1 MAEEQPVIVD
11 LLSPPE
17 ALPVGRASPPQ
28 ASEGVIMSL
37 LSSDDEHASSQNAS
51 HEAGQPVDDVY
62 DDSEYNAYQQTAAA
76 EPMVGAGRAKEDDAE
91 IDHSE
96 ASTPND
102 DARHHRN
109 SDDGHAEDTPTQE
122 TMSLQLQWWAFQR
135 WHCHAKSLQEEE
147 KSNDA
152 VALADHGDADA
163 HEEYA
168 AIAGEQEGEPAPTR
182 KRKQR
187 AGGVGN
193 WRRRAGDV
201 RPSASKSVEEDTVID
216 AEQAAQAQQLAK
228 GLTAD
233 ALRNSLLAFG
243 LKPGSRAKVAMAVR
257 LVRARRAATAS
268 EALYARATVATEA
281 RGLADEPANSHATAG
296 GAPEQ
301 PQLPPR
307 FDGARAGRINGSLEQ
322 CRLCSGAIPPPRRTF
337 CCDEC
342 VHFHL
347 LRTSGSHVRKSLALR
362 DGRICSECGVD
373 AGAAYEAAKKA
384 VREARVQGAPSAEAA
399 LALSVA
405 GGPFEGKAR
414 LSTFAQRRARWG
426 GRGGR
431 GRGGRGFRGGMQPRV
446 QEGSFWQADHRV
458 AVHEGGGC
466 CSLENMRTLCSGCH
480 AKVTAEQA
488 ARRAQDRR
496 KGKAAASTVAR
507 AGPGTLVLGL
517 QGATA
522 AAAAPSRGV
531 SDHTH
536 GRAYAAAVEP
546 SGRGQSTAPWA
557 TVLSNDENADHQQPW
572 LGPSSSS
579 NSSCGS
585 SCGGDGTGDESDGEG
600 SDVGDEAEDD
610 EDVYPFL

>member
-1 MAEEQPVIVD
+1 
-11 LLSPPE
+11 
-17 ALPVGRASPPQ
+17 
-28 ASEGVIMSL
+28 MSL

-216 AEQAAQAQQLAK
+216 AEQAAR
-228 GLTAD
+228 TA
-233 ALRNSLLAFG
+233 AREGPHRRCATQFLLAFG

-399 LALSVA
+399 LALASRA
-405 GGPFEGKAR
+405 APLRARHAFNLRAETGPLGRPWRPRSRRWR
-414 LSTFAQRRARWG
+414 LSWGDAAPRARG
-426 GRGGR
+426 FVLAGRPSRGSAR
-431 GRGGRGFRGGMQPRV
+431 GRWVLFAREYAHTVLGMP
-446 QEGSFWQADHRV
+446 
-458 AVHEGGGC
+458 
-466 CSLENMRTLCSGCH
+466 
-480 AKVTAEQA
+480 
-488 ARRAQDRR
+488 R
-496 KGKAAASTVAR
+496 KGHGGAGCPAR
-507 AGPGTLVLGL
+507 AGSAQGQGGGVNSRAGWTWDARSWVARRNGRRRRPVTWRVRPHPRTRVCRSCGTV
-517 QGATA
+517 GARA
-522 AAAAPSRGV
+522 VDGPVGHGAIKRRERGPP
-531 SDHTH
+531 
-536 GRAYAAAVEP
+536 AV
-546 SGRGQSTAPWA
+546 
-557 TVLSNDENADHQQPW
+557 W

-579 NSSCGS
+579 NSSCAAAAAAMAPATKVTARAATWETKLRTTRMHTHS
-585 SCGGDGTGDESDGEG
+585 VSEVRHRVHHKSTTTWLEL
-600 SDVGDEAEDD
+600 ANAQAQQ
-610 EDVYPFL
+610 

>member
-1 MAEEQPVIVD
+1 
-11 LLSPPE
+11 
-17 ALPVGRASPPQ
+17 
-28 ASEGVIMSL
+28 
-37 LSSDDEHASSQNAS
+37 
-51 HEAGQPVDDVY
+51 
-62 DDSEYNAYQQTAAA
+62 
-76 EPMVGAGRAKEDDAE
+76 
-91 IDHSE
+91 
-96 ASTPND
+96 
-102 DARHHRN
+102 
-109 SDDGHAEDTPTQE
+109 
-122 TMSLQLQWWAFQR
+122 MSLQLQWWAFQCAR
-135 WHCHAKSLQEEE
+135 NAKSLQEEE

-163 HEEYA
+163 HGNMLQSPASRKESLLQRANASNAQEALATGAEERVTS
-168 AIAGEQEGEPAPTR
+168 GRRRR
-182 KRKQR
+182 KRGGRHGHRCR
-187 AGGVGN
+187 AG
-193 WRRRAGDV
+193 RAG
-201 RPSASKSVEEDTVID
+201 T
-216 AEQAAQAQQLAK
+216 AAREGPHRRCATQFSPRVWPEA
-228 GLTAD
+228 
-233 ALRNSLLAFG
+233 
-243 LKPGSRAKVAMAVR
+243 GSRAKVAMAVR

-281 RGLADEPANSHATAG
+281 RGLADEPANS
-296 GAPEQ
+296 PR
-301 PQLPPR
+301 PP
-307 FDGARAGRINGSLEQ
+307 GARLSSRSSHRGSTEPELDVSTA
-322 CRLCSGAIPPPRRTF
+322 RRAVPPVQRRDPASST
-337 CCDEC
+337 D
-342 VHFHL
+342 L
-347 LRTSGSHVRKSLALR
+347 LLRRMRPFPPSRTSGSHVRKSQPLR

-405 GGPFEGKAR
+405 GGPLRAR
-414 LSTFAQRRARWG
+414 HASQPRAETARWG

-431 GRGGRGFRGGMQPRV
+431 GRGGGGFRGGTQPACKRV
-446 QEGSFWQADHRV
+446 VLAGRPSCGSARGRWVLFA
-458 AVHEGGGC
+458 
-466 CSLENMRTLCSGCH
+466 ENMRTPCSGCH

-536 GRAYAAAVEP
+536 GRAYASCGTVGA
-546 SGRGQSTAPWA
+546 RQSTAPWA

-610 EDVYPFL
+610 EDDTHSCRSEVRHRASTTSPLLRA

>member
-1 MAEEQPVIVD
+1 M
-11 LLSPPE
+11 
-17 ALPVGRASPPQ
+17 
-28 ASEGVIMSL
+28 M
-37 LSSDDEHASSQNAS
+37 
-51 HEAGQPVDDVY
+51 
-62 DDSEYNAYQQTAAA
+62 
-76 EPMVGAGRAKEDDAE
+76 
-91 IDHSE
+91 
-96 ASTPND
+96 
-102 DARHHRN
+102 RHHRN

-163 HEEYA
+163 HEKYA

-347 LRTSGSHVRKSLALR
+347 LRTSGSHVRKSLACATAGSAPNAVSMPAPRMRRPRRLCARRACKEHHPPRRLSHSASRAAPLRARHASQPSRR
-362 DGRICSECGVD
+362 DGPAGEAVAAAVAAVAAFVGGCSPACKRVRFGRPTIAWQCTRAV
-373 AGAAYEAAKKA
+373 GA
-384 VREARVQGAPSAEAA
+384 VRSRTCAHCAR
-399 LALSVA
+399 
-405 GGPFEGKAR
+405 
-414 LSTFAQRRARWG
+414 
-426 GRGGR
+426 
-431 GRGGRGFRGGMQPRV
+431 MPR
-446 QEGSFWQADHRV
+446 
-458 AVHEGGGC
+458 
-466 CSLENMRTLCSGCH
+466 
-480 AKVTAEQA
+480 KVTAEQA
-488 ARRAQDRR
+488 ARRARIGARARR
-496 KGKAAASTVAR
+496 QRQRAR
-507 AGPGTLVLGL
+507 AGPGPLVLGL
-517 QGATA
+517 QGATS
-522 AAAAPSRGV
+522 AAAAPRHVAGQTTPTDARMPQLWTRRARAV
-531 SDHTH
+531 DGRM
-536 GRAYAAAVEP
+536 GRATKRREHGPPAAVARTE
-546 SGRGQSTAPWA
+546 
-557 TVLSNDENADHQQPW
+557 QQQ
-572 LGPSSSS
+572 
-579 NSSCGS
+579 
-585 SCGGDGTGDESDGEG
+585 
-600 SDVGDEAEDD
+600 
-610 EDVYPFL
+610 